1 MPVEAVAPLV
11 RPEYVPFHLLLL
23 TFRVAEVKKGG
34 GQGQGGS
41 LASEWVS
48 VLMGVGGGEQIWE

>member
-11 RPEYVPFHLLLL
+11 RPESVPFHLLH
-23 TFRVAEVKKGG
+23 TFRVVEVKKGG

-48 VLMGVGGGEQIWE
+48 VLIGVGGGKQIWE